1 MYVPN
6 SDRTSRTLNQCI
18 CSHPFIVTTSIHP
31 PSIAMSL
38 QEAVVLGRCRS
49 RHSRGSLLQE
59 VIVLERAWQELVARA
74 GEPEE
79 LEVREILGMI
89 SSEWEDNW
97 WKKKLVRI
105 AGSQAT
111 L

>member
-1 MYVPN
+1 M
-6 SDRTSRTLNQCI
+6 
-18 CSHPFIVTTSIHP
+18 
-31 PSIAMSL
+31 
-38 QEAVVLGRCRS
+38 
-49 RHSRGSLLQE
+49 QE

-89 SSEWEDNW
+89 PSEWEDNW